1 MTANDFVN
9 VKDIHGIYLYTRD
22 NCIFSYLRI
31 YPFNIDLLSQAER
44 DALTNRLAAA
54 FDSDRKNFVYC
65 TFPREL
71 DLDAYKG
78 FLKERRIQEMES
90 LGKKHIIDELILKA
104 AEMSSSHEN
113 YEHQNVYKLWI
124 QVNEYVSR
132 PQAEGQ
138 LRERIFRFRDIY
150 LDAQMKA
157 EILQEKEII
166 KLCNLYSNS
175 RSANYDIIS
184 STVQPDFPMLR
195 E

>member
-44 DALTNRLAAA
+44 EALTNRLAAA

-113 YEHQNVYKLWI
+113 YEHQNVYKIWI

-184 STVQPDFPMLR
+184 STVQPEFPMLR